1 MTEHWQALFLGA
13 TMSGEPWWLLLQE
26 VEGWAVCD
34 PGAFA
39 AVTRPRAK
47 PERCHSFLPWNTQLL
62 GLLRRKPDTKDAL
75 LPFLHSSYGS

>member
-13 TMSGEPWWLLLQE
+13 TMSE
-26 VEGWAVCD
+26 EGWAVCD